1 MGQGPLVFKPWPL
14 CFSFAGITRA
24 ESSMTRAESSM
35 LQKEPEGGVW
45 WVGFPPMLTKET
57 LCGPAVSGSQ
67 QMLMPGLFLP
77 FCS

>member
-14 CFSFAGITRA
+14 CFSFAGI
-24 ESSMTRAESSM
+24 TRAESSM